1 MSCNPESGGRRRLAW
16 RMAPVFAIAILSLV
30 TSGCPDEKKQPPKK
44 QKRSADKQSESSTD
58 SPTAEGKPN
67 QKTEREQP
75 TVLEREQAGETE
87 SGSQP
92 EPR

>member
-1 MSCNPESGGRRRLAW
+1 MSCNPESGRRRRLVW
-16 RMAPVFAIAILSLV
+16 RVAPIFAIAIVGLV
-30 TSGCPDEKKQPPKK
+30 MSGCPDEKKQPPKK
-44 QKRSADKQSESSTD
+44 QKRSVDKQGESSID